1 PRLLLVF
8 PPAVLHAAADP
19 PPAPRLGRPPR
30 RRSRESEDDR
40 PLLGH
45 DRGRRAP
52 ARARLAALAAGHHP
66 EPLRR
71 PLARSGAAAPRRQ
84 PPAADR
90 PRGAARPPR
99 PRPLRPPPRG
109 ARGRGRPRLLPRLV
123 PAALDRAPR
132 LHRARQP
139 AAPRRGAAPRRRF
152 QAAALLAPGRGLT
165 RLRLGAD
172 LVALRHPELQPAR

>member
-30 RRSRESEDDR
+30 RRSRESEDYR

-84 PPAADR
+84 PLAADR
-90 PRGAARPPR
+90 PRGALRPRLPRRLRARRPR
-99 PRPLRPPPRG
+99 PRGRPP
-109 ARGRGRPRLLPRLV
+109 PRLLPRPV
-123 PAALDRAPR
+123 PAALGPAP
-132 LHRARQP
+132 
-139 AAPRRGAAPRRRF
+139 
-152 QAAALLAPGRGLT
+152 T
-165 RLRLGAD
+165 
-172 LVALRHPELQPAR
+172 LQP